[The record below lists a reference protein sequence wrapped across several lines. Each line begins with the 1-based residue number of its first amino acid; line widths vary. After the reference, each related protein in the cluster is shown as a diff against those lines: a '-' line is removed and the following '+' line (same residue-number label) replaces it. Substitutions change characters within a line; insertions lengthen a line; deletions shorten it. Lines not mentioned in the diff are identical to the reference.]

1 MEKFIPVGQAR
12 FLHFLSKME
21 MILGEATAS
30 ADPARTVYEQDLRT
44 VLFMLEG
51 LSRIYKK
58 VYRHQ
63 KIKKLNRKFKCFEDL
78 LGQINFYDEF
88 HKLFQGNEKIPALVT
103 SYAAEK
109 AEKKLNDLNKFLI
122 EKKWIGK
129 KKKQLKKIYKTL
141 EKVEWFDE
149 TGDAKAVALVY
160 ENEIRKVIHKFKSK
174 EEPFIDIEQDV
185 HELRRQLRWLSIY
198 PQALSGL
205 VQLTTDADCPE
216 YLRKYLAPEIVNSKF
231 NVMPAGDALNHH
243 IFLNRNYFYALSWMI
258 DRLGKLKDSGLE
270 QLLIKEALENV
281 FKVSAHAEELA
292 FAFCSETQMTINEIL
307 QASKKIADDFFD
319 EKILSNL
326 VKSSQ

>member
-1 MEKFIPVGQAR
+1 MEKFIPVGKAR
-12 FLHFLSKME
+12 FLHFLSKTE
-21 MILGEATAS
+21 KILAEATAS
-30 ADPARTVYEQDLRT
+30 ENPARLIYEQDLRT
-44 VLFMLEG
+44 ALFMLEG

-58 VYRHQ
+58 VYPRQ
-63 KIKKLNRKFKCFEDL
+63 KIKKLNRKFKHFEDL

-88 HKLFQGNEKIPALVT
+88 HEAFQENEKIPALIT
-103 SYAAEK
+103 SYTSEK
-109 AEKKLNDLNKFLI
+109 VEGKLNELNIFLI
-122 EKKWIGK
+122 KKKWIGTK
-129 KKKQLKKIYKTL
+129 KKGLKKIYKTL
-141 EKVEWFDE
+141 DKVEWFDE
-149 TGDAKAVALVY
+149 TGDARAVGMIY
-160 ENEIRKVIHKFKSK
+160 ENEIRKVIKKFKSS
-174 EEPFIDIEQDV
+174 EESFRNIEHDV
-185 HELRRQLRWLSIY
+185 HELRRELRWLSIY
-198 PQALSGL
+198 PQALCGL
-205 VQLTTDADCPE
+205 VQLTAGDDCPE

-281 FKVSAHAEELA
+281 FKVSAHADELA

-326 VKSSQ
+326 VKSA